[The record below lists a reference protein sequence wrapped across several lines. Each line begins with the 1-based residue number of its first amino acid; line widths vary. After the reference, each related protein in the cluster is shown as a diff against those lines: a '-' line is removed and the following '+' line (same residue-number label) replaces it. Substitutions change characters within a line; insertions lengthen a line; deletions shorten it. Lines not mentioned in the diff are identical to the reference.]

1 MRRKDEE
8 RRTGE
13 AENRSATL
21 TVEGPMG
28 HSKPQ
33 LEGVNDRRLNQAR
46 KEPEAEMS
54 SAALAT
60 QETATYNRH
69 RVCFR

>member
-13 AENRSATL
+13 TENRSTTL
-21 TVEGPMG
+21 TVEGPMR

-33 LEGVNDRRLNQAR
+33 LEGACECQV
-46 KEPEAEMS
+46 
-54 SAALAT
+54 
-60 QETATYNRH
+60 
-69 RVCFR
+69 